1 MDISPR
7 DGRKAGVRPRPKGTI
22 RDFFPRPRSAVD
34 VWDLLLLGS
43 LLVGAGS
50 TAVSCSKASNK
61 GHGGH

>member
-7 DGRKAGVRPRPKGTI
+7 DGGKAGVRPKGTI

-34 VWDLLLLGS
+34 VWDLLLLGL
-43 LLVGAGS
+43 LLVGAGT
-50 TAVSCSKASNK
+50 TALSCSKASNK